1 MLKRM
6 FFATSLLV
14 SSSLLAAEQK
24 LEPVPEPLTLEYV
37 LSLPSSMSPEFVRQ
51 QAMQMQ
57 SEASKKLVDAED
69 GLELNLLGRL
79 GKREFKEESQD
90 FNIAAIHLGVPLFDF
105 GRTSNNRQ
113 AWWLQ
118 SQSQETQKQL
128 IERQYKIKLTQAF
141 FNVLLADL
149 QYRVDN
155 EAMAVAYVE
164 VDDLREK
171 HELNRVSDTDLY
183 EYELRYQKA
192 FLKRQKSQ
200 TKLRHS
206 RMQLANLMGR
216 NDITINE
223 LSLPPRPALPKK
235 LLQLEDYL
243 NLALENNKQLAAA
256 RQSLDAAGYRIKQA
270 RSSNK
275 PTIRADVFVGHLSDY
290 PKERE
295 GTWEAGISLK
305 MPLYDSGISKSKVDL
320 EQAKRQQAQAD
331 LLSFEQQVRE
341 QVMNLYFELSTL
353 ETEQEG
359 VKTLQTFA
367 DYNFEY
373 RSALY
378 ENEMAAVLGDALVLV
393 SQSDFEA
400 LAFDLK
406 KVLLWRQ
413 MELATGIDDLTS
425 YHQQDSK

>member
-1 MLKRM
+1 MVKKL
-6 FFATSLLV
+6 
-14 SSSLLAAEQK
+14 LLAAGLAFSTSLMADQQPD
-24 LEPVPEPLTLEYV
+24 LVPDPLTLDYV
-37 LSLPSSMSPEFVRQ
+37 LSLPATMDPEFVRQ

-57 SEASKKLVDAED
+57 SEANQKLVDAED
-69 GLELNLLGRL
+69 GIELNLLGRL
-79 GKREFKEESQD
+79 GKREFKDENQN
-90 FNIAAIHLGVPLFDF
+90 FNFAAIHLGVPLFDF

-118 SQSQETQKQL
+118 AQSEETQKQL
-128 IERQYKIKLTQAF
+128 IQRQFKIKLTQAY

-171 HELNRVSDTDLY
+171 YELNRVSDTELY

-200 TKLRHS
+200 AKLRHS

-223 LSLPPRPALPKK
+223 VAMPEMPDLPAK
-235 LLQLEDYL
+235 LLDLDDYL
-243 NLALENNKQLAAA
+243 ALALDNNKQLAAA
-256 RQSLDAAGYRIKQA
+256 RQSLDAAGYKVKQA

-275 PTIRADVFVGHLSDY
+275 PTIRADVLVGHLSDY

-295 GTWEAGISLK
+295 GRWEAGISLK
-305 MPLYDSGISKSKVDL
+305 MPLYDSGVSKSKVDL

-331 LLSFEQQVRE
+331 LMSFEQQVRE
-341 QVMNLYFELSTL
+341 QVMNLYFDLSTL
-353 ETEQEG
+353 NTEAEG

-367 DYNFEY
+367 EYNFDY

-378 ENEMAAVLGDALVLV
+378 ENEMAAVLGDAMVMI

-425 YHQQDSK
+425 YQMQAGN